1 MNETLNKIVKEL
13 EESDLAALHP
23 GLNGGLMGL
32 SLFFFYYSRF
42 HSNAAYEDFAYGI
55 LETVLTKIENN
66 VVASNY
72 AYGLSGI
79 GSCIDFLSKEK
90 FVEIDSEDYFEE
102 LDNRIIESIK
112 LSPVLDYG
120 FQTGLIGLCN
130 YFILH
135 QGNKTSEVLKIT
147 LDQICSGFAI
157 PGFPKHPIDTV
168 FLMPSEIL
176 RDIKLFLRKI
186 EKLKF
191 HAEQINLLKF
201 HIEKFENEHTILQTN
216 CLKYYKIQY
225 LRETVGFENKPL
237 SKDMLDN
244 CVANLSDKAIQ
255 GLTWMYYE
263 KPTLPNVWK
272 IL

>member
-23 GLNGGLMGL
+23 GLHGGLMGL

-90 FVEIDSEDYFEE
+90 FVELDSEDYFED
-102 LDNRIIESIK
+102 LDNRIIESIE
-112 LSPVLDYG
+112 LSPVLDYS
-120 FQTGLIGLCN
+120 FQTGLMGRCN
-130 YFILH
+130 YFLLH
-135 QGNKTSEVLKIT
+135 PGNKTNEVLQIT
-147 LDQICSGFAI
+147 LDQICSGFAM
-157 PGFPKHPIDTV
+157 PDFPKHPIETV

-176 RDIKLFLRKI
+176 QDIKLFLRKI
-186 EKLKF
+186 EKLKL
-191 HAEQINLLKF
+191 HDEQINLLKS
-201 HIEKFENEHTILQTN
+201 HIENFEKKHTVLQSN
-216 CLKYYKIQY
+216 CFEYYKMQY
-225 LRETVGFENKPL
+225 LRETVGFENKPV
-237 SKDMLDN
+237 SKDLLDN
-244 CVANLSDKAIQ
+244 YVTYLSDKAIQ
-255 GLTWMYYE
+255 GLTIMYYE
-263 KPTLPNVWK
+263 KPALSNVWK